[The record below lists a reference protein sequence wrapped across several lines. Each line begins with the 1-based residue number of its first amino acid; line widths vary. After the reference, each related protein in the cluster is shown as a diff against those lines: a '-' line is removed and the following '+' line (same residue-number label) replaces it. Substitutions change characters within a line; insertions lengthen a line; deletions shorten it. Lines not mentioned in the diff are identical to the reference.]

1 MVDTNLHLPASN
13 LADAILERVGIACDN
28 YFTVYLQGR
37 QLKGDKTLES
47 SGVLEGTRIEVKWC
61 GRGGMDG
68 DGNCSGG
75 KRSVP
80 PTSLIDKASIMPAIE
95 ARMLVK
101 RFFVNV
107 VPGDTAAVL
116 QYTPLFGTRFTQSH
130 PNGTGFYLLFFQAAA
145 LGAFGLKGQPPK
157 TGSPSHW
164 QDAID
169 RNSLSSESHAIL
181 LVLRLLVDFVCPLLA
196 AAVRDTS
203 TQSLVAGRLALEQR
217 STTQNDEAAR
227 LCAWLLT
234 QLPLLSEEA
243 ALTLAKRFFVNAA
256 GCRSIVLVRSRQP

>member
-1 MVDTNLHLPASN
+1 MARAATKSSVLGATKVVQAQTPASAHTLVVTICRPPPPPYSKVQVVGLWQGKTCMVDTNLHLPASN
-13 LADAILERVGIACDN
+13 LADAILERVGGIACDN

-95 ARMLVK
+95 ARMLVT

-130 PNGTGFYLLFFQAAA
+130 PNGTGF
-145 LGAFGLKGQPPK
+145 
-157 TGSPSHW
+157 
-164 QDAID
+164 
-169 RNSLSSESHAIL
+169 
-181 LVLRLLVDFVCPLLA
+181 
-196 AAVRDTS
+196 
-203 TQSLVAGRLALEQR
+203 
-217 STTQNDEAAR
+217 
-227 LCAWLLT
+227 
-234 QLPLLSEEA
+234 
-243 ALTLAKRFFVNAA
+243 
-256 GCRSIVLVRSRQP
+256 